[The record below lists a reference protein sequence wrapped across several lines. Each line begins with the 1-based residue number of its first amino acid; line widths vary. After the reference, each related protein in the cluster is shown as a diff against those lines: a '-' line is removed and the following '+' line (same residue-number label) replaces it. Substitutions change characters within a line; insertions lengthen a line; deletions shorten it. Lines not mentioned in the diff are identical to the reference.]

1 MDAKTKMGDAEL
13 GEMKVSNTVIRE
25 IIGAK
30 LSIQD
35 LKAEFD
41 NGTLT
46 LRGWAADLSAREK
59 ALAIASRTAGV
70 RRVEDKLEVAAAGGA
85 AGAAKGGAPG
95 GRSYT
100 VKKGDTLSQIAQR
113 ELGAAS
119 RWKEIFEANRGTISD
134 ADKIFPGQVLT
145 LPTT

>member
-1 MDAKTKMGDAEL
+1 MSTKQRMSDADVGELKT
-13 GEMKVSNTVIRE
+13 SNTVIRE
-25 IIGAK
+25 ILGAK
-30 LSIQD
+30 VPIQNLEAD
-35 LKAEFD
+35 FD

-46 LRGWAADLSAREK
+46 LRGRVADEAARAQ

-70 RRVEDKLEVAAAGGA
+70 RRVEDRLDLGGT
-85 AGAAKGGAPG
+85 GAPGVSNRTALGG

-100 VKKGDTLSQIAQR
+100 VKKGDTLSEIAQR

-134 ADKIFPGQVLT
+134 PDKIFPGQVLT
-145 LPTT
+145 LPKT